1 LYYKKIV
8 KIILRKTLKYSL
20 KGQYFRDIPYD
31 GEIADMYYLLLE
43 IRETNFEKKFAA
55 YMLKWIK
62 EEKIDITSEQKTV
75 FYLFRR
81 KTVTIHL
88 LDRYKRIGTQIEGA
102 LFGLIEYA
110 VDSENKLTNKDF
122 KKWLKKHRSKIT
134 SLESDMKEYSED
146 ILLKKGYIKRQGK
159 PGFLKHKKL
168 NTDTKQAK
176 EFEKN
181 VYKFY
186 HYLNDFSLLEEQES
200 MNVQI

>member
-1 LYYKKIV
+1 
-8 KIILRKTLKYSL
+8 
-20 KGQYFRDIPYD
+20 
-31 GEIADMYYLLLE
+31 
-43 IRETNFEKKFAA
+43 
-55 YMLKWIK
+55 
-62 EEKIDITSEQKTV
+62 TSEQKTV

-186 HYLNDFSLLEEQES
+186 HYLNDFSLLEEQE
-200 MNVQI
+200 

>member
-1 LYYKKIV
+1 M
-8 KIILRKTLKYSL
+8 KYSL

-31 GEIADMYYLLLE
+31 GEIVDMYYLLLE
-43 IRETNFEKKFAA
+43 IRETNFEKMFAA